1 MELVSAVFT
10 ATCDLGQLYQRAVER
25 YCWTIGGN
33 RGSQQTVCVEASKKM
48 LSLFILL
55 FSGFALIRFAVSQWR
70 AIWISSANQPLSES
84 LQLTAG
90 IDGATIGAGDFG
102 RLLTLCDQLS
112 PELKKSSPWL
122 SEVSTY
128 YRAIARVQQFSSSK
142 LPSLAQ
148 WASREM
154 ETCARYVAVVLDQNL
169 AMNMDRRFAAQ
180 AN

>member
-1 MELVSAVFT
+1 
-10 ATCDLGQLYQRAVER
+10 
-25 YCWTIGGN
+25 
-33 RGSQQTVCVEASKKM
+33 M

-70 AIWISSANQPLSES
+70 AIWISSANQPLSDS

-90 IDGATIGAGDFG
+90 IDAATIGAGDFG
-102 RLLTLCDQLS
+102 RLMNLCDQLS
-112 PELKKSSPWL
+112 PDLKKSSPWL

-128 YRAIARVQQFSSSK
+128 YRVIARLQQLSKSS
-142 LPSLAQ
+142 LPSIAN

-154 ETCARYVAVVLDQNL
+154 QTCARYVAVVLDQNL
-169 AMNMDRRFAAQ
+169 AMNLDRRMAAQ

>member
-1 MELVSAVFT
+1 
-10 ATCDLGQLYQRAVER
+10 
-25 YCWTIGGN
+25 
-33 RGSQQTVCVEASKKM
+33 M

-90 IDGATIGAGDFG
+90 IDAAAIGGEDFG
-102 RLLTLCDQLS
+102 RLMNLCDQLS

-128 YRAIARVQQFSSSK
+128 YGAIARIRKVSK
-142 LPSLAQ
+142 SALPGVAN

-169 AMNMDRRFAAQ
+169 AMNMDRRLASQ
-180 AN
+180 TN

>member
-1 MELVSAVFT
+1 
-10 ATCDLGQLYQRAVER
+10 
-25 YCWTIGGN
+25 
-33 RGSQQTVCVEASKKM
+33 M

-90 IDGATIGAGDFG
+90 IDTAAIAGEDFG
-102 RLLTLCDQLS
+102 RLMNLCDQLS
-112 PELKKSSPWL
+112 PDLTKSSPWL
-122 SEVSTY
+122 SEVSIY
-128 YRAIARVQQFSSSK
+128 YRAIARVQQLSKSSV
-142 LPSLAQ
+142 PSIAN

-154 ETCARYVAVVLDQNL
+154 ETCARYVAVVLDQNI
-169 AMNMDRRFAAQ
+169 AMNLDRRLATQ

>member
-1 MELVSAVFT
+1 
-10 ATCDLGQLYQRAVER
+10 
-25 YCWTIGGN
+25 
-33 RGSQQTVCVEASKKM
+33 M

-90 IDGATIGAGDFG
+90 IDTAAIAGEDFG
-102 RLLTLCDQLS
+102 RLMNLCDQLS
-112 PELKKSSPWL
+112 PDLKKSSPWL

-128 YRAIARVQQFSSSK
+128 YRAIACVQQLSKSSA
-142 LPSLAQ
+142 PSIAN

-169 AMNMDRRFAAQ
+169 AMNLDRRLATQ